1 MKKRFQI
8 LSLLLLAFLLV
19 QAREITIVIN
29 TTKPTMPEG
38 TEVTQLGQTDTL
50 EVTPAVNAT
59 TIYVTLMDI
68 QGTIYHQHCVPATC
82 NDLLNVI
89 SPILPN
95 GFMLEIRDDRGYIY
109 RTFGD

>member
-1 MKKRFQI
+1 M
-8 LSLLLLAFLLV
+8 
-19 QAREITIVIN
+19 QAKDITIVIRGI
-29 TTKPTMPEG
+29 TPTSG
-38 TEVTQLGQTDTL
+38 DNTEVITLGMTDTL
-50 EVTPAVNAT
+50 EVSPAVDAT
-59 TIYVTLMDI
+59 AIYVSLMDM
-68 QGTIYHQHCVPATC
+68 QGTIYQQHCVPATC

>member
-1 MKKRFQI
+1 MCMKKKLLFLVGLFITQ
-8 LSLLLLAFLLV
+8 LSI
-19 QAREITIVIN
+19 AREIVVVIRGTN
-29 TTKPTMPEG
+29 SNPPIY
-38 TEVTQLGQTDTL
+38 TEVTGLTDTL
-50 EVTPAVNAT
+50 SVTPAVDAT
-59 TIYVTLMDI
+59 AIYVSLMDM
-68 QGTIYHQHCVPATC
+68 QGTIYQQHCVPATC